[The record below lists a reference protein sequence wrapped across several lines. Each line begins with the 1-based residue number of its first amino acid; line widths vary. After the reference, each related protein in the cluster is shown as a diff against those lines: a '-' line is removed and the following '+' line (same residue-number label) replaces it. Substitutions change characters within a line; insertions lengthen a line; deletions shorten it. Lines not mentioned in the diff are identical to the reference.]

1 MLWYDACMSP
11 EQIAAVVKII
21 TKART
26 DQQVKLRFGARKR
39 TQLAKDIKD
48 GTINTSDYRYLWVK
62 EARNAIIDS
71 LGASAEAFNA
81 KYPHDSIS
89 VNDFIDVL
97 NSVLLQIQAATKD
110 S

>member
-1 MLWYDACMSP
+1 MSP
-11 EQIAAVVKII
+11 EQINAVVQIL

-39 TQLAKDIKD
+39 MQLAKDIKD
-48 GTINTSDYRYLWVK
+48 GTIDTADYRYQWVK
-62 EARNAIIDS
+62 QARNSIIDT
-71 LGASAEAFNA
+71 LGAQAESFNA

-97 NSVLLQIQAATKD
+97 NSVLMQIQAATEGEKKT